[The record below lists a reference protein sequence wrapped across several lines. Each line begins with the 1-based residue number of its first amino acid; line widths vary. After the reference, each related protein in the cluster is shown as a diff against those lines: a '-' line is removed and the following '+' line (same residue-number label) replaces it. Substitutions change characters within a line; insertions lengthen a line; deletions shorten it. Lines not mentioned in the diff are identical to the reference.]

1 MSHQQK
7 IGSHTNSLFSDPAFT
22 EALAAS
28 ARGLASVSGG
38 QDYSKDSWIPFAE
51 RLHVF
56 KKSSRQR
63 IRAIQL
69 EKTGPDTTPSTALGR
84 RNRPISES
92 QILRGDAGVSPEE
105 RLLQTRQ
112 IELLVS
118 VVSRAVENFPEVF
131 KAEAQFNPAGATR
144 AAEETALSTYAADHG
159 ALLDPNEFF
168 SRWRDSGAN
177 GGQEHQV
184 VVGDSGEPVEKRTNV
199 PYFHDSW
206 AGYFDRIRLHN
217 VLFPEASIIIKG
229 FQNQGRQLGTPYG
242 DVLPS
247 GIYCAIE
254 QPFVNWDREATQE
267 EIRNY
272 LHSGG
277 FVKVPVFA
285 GEKDTGEWYNPKTG
299 IHLVDVR
306 GDNIVMARGDDDLLR
321 PVALDVPIRISHPE
335 RDAESRRRVERL
347 SAFSRLHSQPHV
359 TSLRG
364 LGPGRSRGFW

>member
-1 MSHQQK
+1 MNTQQP
-7 IGSHTNSLFSDPAFT
+7 IGVNNNSLFSDPAFT

-38 QDYSKDSWIPFAE
+38 YDYSKDSWIPFPE
-51 RLHVF
+51 RLEVF
-56 KKSSRQR
+56 RKSSRQR
-63 IRAIQL
+63 IRPTHN
-69 EKTGPDTTPSTALGR
+69 EKTRPATTTANAQR
-84 RNRPISES
+84 RHNRPTSES
-92 QILRGDAGVSPEE
+92 QILRNDDCVSPEA

-118 VVSRAVENFPEVF
+118 TVSRAVDNFPDVF

-144 AAEETALSTYAADHG
+144 AAEETALSAYAADNG
-159 ALLDPNEFF
+159 ALLDPIEFF

-217 VLFPEASIIIKG
+217 VLFPEASITING

-247 GIYCAIE
+247 GIYCVIE
-254 QPFVNWDREATQE
+254 QPFVNWDREATPE
-267 EIRNY
+267 EIRTY

-277 FVKVPVFA
+277 FVKVPVFS

-347 SAFSRLHSQPHV
+347 SEISRLHSQPHFI
-359 TSLRG
+359 SLRG
-364 LGPGRSRGFW
+364 LGHGRSHGFW